1 MIEAMELAA
10 DFFIGE
16 TAPVHLQEVASSRQ
30 GLLDSGEVGAS
41 GAGGDG
47 KVGQVV
53 RVCGILPGQVKFALR
68 VLLGDLEI
76 AQSHADVFVPEQ
88 LHDGR
93 QADAQTEHLRYR
105 PTHHEGCETRDQCC
119 HNGATES
126 LRSGLIALGKPERVA
141 PEYERRCDESQNR
154 PERSV
159 RCAFCRAGHV
169 GPTDLVRAGAGSQEA
184 AQCIHRYVYQ

>member
-1 MIEAMELAA
+1 MGLEQLCQLTGHVSSFFSFSDVIELSGNREETVIEAMELAA

-76 AQSHADVFVPEQ
+76 AQSHA
-88 LHDGR
+88 
-93 QADAQTEHLRYR
+93 
-105 PTHHEGCETRDQCC
+105 
-119 HNGATES
+119 
-126 LRSGLIALGKPERVA
+126 
-141 PEYERRCDESQNR
+141 
-154 PERSV
+154 
-159 RCAFCRAGHV
+159 
-169 GPTDLVRAGAGSQEA
+169 
-184 AQCIHRYVYQ
+184 